1 MEAQHVAH
9 AHGHIGITG
18 KVEIDLEGKG
28 QDPHPYHKDAAV
40 RRKDGRDLRPQGA
53 GLIGQQDLFSQ
64 AHHETADPQGKT
76 LKAFGPGVQ
85 LRGNVLVA
93 DNGAGNELGEHGH
106 IGSEAYDIVLDRSL
120 APVYVDGVGHG
131 LERIKGDPNGKGQ
144 AQERDP
150 ASGEAVD
157 GTDEK
162 VRIFKDHQKGQI
174 DERGGGY
181 RHPGGFPV
189 SAL

>member
-1 MEAQHVAH
+1 MPAAPELGDGLGDVGVVEVLGELEAQHPAQ
-9 AHGHIGITG
+9 ADGHLGITG

-93 DNGAGNELGEHGH
+93 DNGSGNELGEHGH
-106 IGSEAYDIVLDRSL
+106 IGSEAYDIVLGPELRPGIRRWCRTWSGTYKRRSQWEG
-120 APVYVDGVGHG
+120 PG
-131 LERIKGDPNGKGQ
+131 P
-144 AQERDP
+144 
-150 ASGEAVD
+150 GE
-157 GTDEK
+157 GS
-162 VRIFKDHQKGQI
+162 RF
-174 DERGGGY
+174 R
-181 RHPGGFPV
+181 
-189 SAL
+189 

>member
-1 MEAQHVAH
+1 MA
-9 AHGHIGITG
+9 
-18 KVEIDLEGKG
+18 
-28 QDPHPYHKDAAV
+28 
-40 RRKDGRDLRPQGA
+40 RDLRPQGA

-106 IGSEAYDIVLDRSL
+106 IGSEAYDIVLDRSSP
-120 APVYVDGVGHG
+120 PVYIDGVGHG

-174 DERGGGY
+174 DERRGGY
-181 RHPGGFPV
+181 RHPAAFRFPRSKKRPTSFPWKKSTSV
-189 SAL
+189 EKRRSEIYTGSPHP